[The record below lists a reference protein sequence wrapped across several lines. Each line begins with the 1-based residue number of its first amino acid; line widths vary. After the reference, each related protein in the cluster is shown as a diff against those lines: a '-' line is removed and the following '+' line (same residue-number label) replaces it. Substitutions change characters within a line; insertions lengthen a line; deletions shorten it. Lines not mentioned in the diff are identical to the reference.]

1 MCERPPAGKTHV
13 VLELLTFME
22 GEGSVAVNISVAAAD
37 GSIPALVALV
47 LDGSAQGK
55 VAAAKALEILVFEH
69 NALTLE
75 ELFKL
80 VSTHV
85 GWNASI
91 DAAAGG
97 LEPLVAL
104 CESGTSMGKVA
115 AALVLHRWSSK
126 LIELGL
132 NHGELRNGI
141 SAGCRSAGRRSWG

>member
-1 MCERPPAGKTHV
+1 M
-13 VLELLTFME
+13 
-22 GEGSVAVNISVAAAD
+22 VAAAD
-37 GSIPALVALV
+37 GGIPVLVALV
-47 LDGSAQGK
+47 LDGSAQDM

-75 ELFKL
+75 ELLKL

-104 CESGTSMGKVA
+104 CESGTPMDNA
-115 AALVLHRWSSK
+115 EAALVLHRWTSK
-126 LIELGL
+126 LIELRL
-132 NHGELRNGI
+132 NHGARPNGI
-141 SAGCRSAGRRSWG
+141 SAVRRSARRRSWG